1 MKQAAMVMTKARTA
15 LILDAPFYGQLA
27 LRLNLVEHNAIP
39 TMAVNGKTIFYN
51 ADFVENLQPELVKSA
66 IGHEVLHCVFGHIGR
81 LDGRDPRKWNRAGDY
96 VINHVLKES
105 NFQIGENWLYNSH
118 YANMTADQIYNLLD
132 DSQDNKD
139 DPLDEVMPAGQGDG
153 SEEIGGDDAEAEALD
168 WRIATIAA
176 ANKAKEFG
184 KLPGSL
190 ERFVEKFVKSKANWR
205 DLLRNFVTE
214 ITKNDYAWSRPNRRF
229 LAQGIYLPGLFSESM
244 GEIVV
249 AIDTS
254 GSIDQNMLN
263 KFGAEITAIS
273 ESVRPNKIHVIYCDR
288 EINHVD
294 VFEQNDELKFKLHG
308 GGGTDFR
315 PPFEYLKKNGISPVC
330 FVYLTDLEGPIGDAP
345 HYPVLWA
352 CINDKQAPWGTTICI
367 ED

>member
-1 MKQAAMVMTKARTA
+1 MNKHAAMTMTKARTA

-27 LRLNLVEHNAIP
+27 LRLNMVENNGIK

-51 ADFVENLQPELVKSA
+51 ADFVEKLQPELVKSA

-81 LDGRDPRKWNRAGDY
+81 LDGRDQRKWNRAGDY

-105 NFQIGENWLYNSH
+105 NFQIGDNWLYNPQ
-118 YANMTADQIYNLLD
+118 YANMSADEIYKLLD
-132 DSQDNKD
+132 DSQDDKD
-139 DPLDEVMPAGQGDG
+139 DPFDEVIPGGQDG
-153 SEEIGGDDAEAEALD
+153 SGEGVDANAEALD

-190 ERFVEKFVKSKANWR
+190 ERFVEQFVKPKANWR
-205 DLLRNFVTE
+205 DLLRNFITE

-244 GEIVV
+244 GEIAV

-254 GSIDQNMLN
+254 GSIDQKTLN
-263 KFGAEITAIS
+263 KFGSEISAIVD
-273 ESVRPNKIHVIYCDR
+273 SVRPNRIHVIYCDSHV
-288 EINHVD
+288 NHVD
-294 VFEQNDELKFKLHG
+294 TFEQNDELKFKLHG

-315 PPFEYLKKNGISPVC
+315 PPFEYLKENNITPAC
-330 FVYLTDLEGPIGDAP
+330 FIYLTDLYGPIGDAP

-352 CINDKQAPWGTTICI
+352 CINSNQAPWGTTICI